1 MAGQRVRDDGV
12 AEPVRRGSV
21 QAERDVNGRYRW
33 SLKAPNGRIVAVS
46 ASVYE
51 TPELARQ
58 VFEGLRGAA
67 PGLVVRITH
76 VRDGIGWIWVVPGPR
91 GVPDARSHRTYERYA
106 TCQNAFRRFV
116 ALLERSEGVEISVS
130 RDGF

>member
-1 MAGQRVRDDGV
+1 MAEQRMREERVV
-12 AEPVRRGSV
+12 EPVRRGTV

-46 ASVYE
+46 APVHE
-51 TPELARQ
+51 TPEQARQ
-58 VFEGLRGAA
+58 VFDGLRGAA

-91 GVPDARSHRTYERYA
+91 GVPEARSHRTYERYA

-116 ALLERSEGVEISVS
+116 ALLERSEGVELSVP
-130 RDGF
+130 RDEF

>member
-12 AEPVRRGSV
+12 AGPARRGSV

-46 ASVYE
+46 APAYD
-51 TPELARQ
+51 TPEQARQ
-58 VFEGLRGAA
+58 VFENLRGAT
-67 PGLVVRITH
+67 PGLVARITH

-91 GVPDARSHRTYERYA
+91 GVPQARSHRTYERYA

-116 ALLERSEGVEISVS
+116 ALLERPEGGELPVP
-130 RDGF
+130 RDEF